1 MLWEIEVDGRRRK
14 RINYPKLIIAILILI
29 VAVVGITIATNC
41 VIKIATTPKTEEQKQ
56 QEIVIP
62 EDKIVNLVS
71 IGDVM
76 CHTTNFNSAYDS
88 STKTY
93 NFSSVFKNVEK
104 YISKADIAI
113 GNLETTFAGEDRGY
127 TGYPTFNSP
136 ASLGTALKD
145 IGIDILSTANNHSL
159 DKGYTGI
166 VSTLDELDKIG
177 IEHMGTSRS
186 IEEQNKVL
194 VKEIN
199 GIKIAF
205 ISFTYGTNGIPIPA
219 GKEYSVNL
227 IEENLILNQIQAAK
241 EQNVDLICAS
251 MHWGIEYAQKQSE
264 DQTDLA
270 NYLFNHGVDIILG
283 NHAHVVEPMEKKT
296 ITLEDGTEKDCFV
309 IYAQG
314 NFVSGQTI
322 AHTKSTVILDM
333 IIRKNGQTGKITID
347 SIDYT
352 PVYCNDQSTKTS
364 NRYELLDIRQEISEY
379 ESGNQS
385 NISSNLYNTLKSE
398 LKNIESVVGEPI
410 KNE

>member
-1 MLWEIEVDGRRRK
+1 
-14 RINYPKLIIAILILI
+14 
-29 VAVVGITIATNC
+29 
-41 VIKIATTPKTEEQKQ
+41 
-56 QEIVIP
+56 
-62 EDKIVNLVS
+62 
-71 IGDVM
+71 M
-76 CHTTNFNSAYDS
+76 CHTTNFNSAYDNN
-88 STKTY
+88 TKTY

-199 GIKIAF
+199 GVKIAF
-205 ISFTYGTNGIPIPA
+205 LSFTYGTNGIPIPA

-270 NYLFNHGVDIILG
+270 NYLFNHGVDIIFG

-296 ITLEDGTEKDCFV
+296 ITLDDGTEKECFV

-322 AHTKSTVILDM
+322 EHTKSTVILDM
-333 IIRKNGQTGKITID
+333 KIRKNGQTGKITID
-347 SIDYT
+347 SVDYT

-364 NRYELLDIRQEISEY
+364 NRYELLDIRQEIAEY
-379 ESGNQS
+379 ESGNTS

-398 LKNIESVVGEPI
+398 LKNIENVVGEPI